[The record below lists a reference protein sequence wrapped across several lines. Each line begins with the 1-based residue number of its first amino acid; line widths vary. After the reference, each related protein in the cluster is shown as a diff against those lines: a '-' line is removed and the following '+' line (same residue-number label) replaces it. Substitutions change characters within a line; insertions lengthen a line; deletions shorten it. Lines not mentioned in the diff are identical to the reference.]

1 MKYLFFFKGQPL
13 LLCCVCCKIAIQDFL
28 RGLHKKN
35 KKNLPFHR
43 RIYRRKITRQ
53 YFTES
58 CKKITGFC
66 HIHRRIADGFPMAF
80 PTLIPTASPTG
91 CRTHVWHVFVYTITD
106 GITDGSRMSDTCPS
120 ARIPTAFPTS
130 YTDDITDGSR
140 MSNMCPSARIPT
152 AFSTEWPTDRK
163 VWRDFWT
170 FLVRI
175 LINFRRNYQRKFRR
189 KYCFIYHHPPALS
202 PLLPFSLALLFS
214 SSPFLF
220 SLSLLL
226 SFIFSF

>member
-43 RIYRRKITRQ
+43 RIYRRNITRR

-66 HIHRRIADGFPMAF
+66 HIHQRIADGFSDAH
-80 PTLIPTASPTG
+80 TDVITDGLSHACLTRVCLHYHRRHSRRLIPTTL
-91 CRTHVWHVFVYTITD
+91 
-106 GITDGSRMSDTCPS
+106 
-120 ARIPTAFPTS
+120 
-130 YTDDITDGSR
+130 
-140 MSNMCPSARIPT
+140 
-152 AFSTEWPTDRK
+152 PTDHACLTRVRLHEYRRHFRRNCRRIEK
-163 VWRDFWT
+163 FGGIFD

-175 LINFRRNYQRKFRR
+175 SINFRRNYRQKLIALTAINFRR
-189 KYCFIYHHPPALS
+189 
-202 PLLPFSLALLFS
+202 
-214 SSPFLF
+214 
-220 SLSLLL
+220 
-226 SFIFSF
+226 